1 MLNQLIDL
9 VSYRLLGATC
19 GGVEVSSFFDQFCK
33 SSDAKGIDLV
43 YVIVGNLAN
52 ILIVIT
58 VAAAV
63 PIIMLSGIQI
73 MLGGVSPEQIK
84 QAKKRITNILT
95 ALFGVVGFNV
105 VIDLLSVDGP
115 IFQGVDFNDGNLV
128 SISRAIIT
136 NIVAVLTGIIGV
148 VSVYM
153 FITAGIKM
161 LTSSGNP
168 KAIESAK
175 NTILYAIIGMAV
187 ALFAGI
193 IVRVVIS
200 DIGKIEVGWS
210 RY

>member
-1 MLNQLIDL
+1 M
-9 VSYRLLGATC
+9 
-19 GGVEVSSFFDQFCK
+19 
-33 SSDAKGIDLV
+33 
-43 YVIVGNLAN
+43 
-52 ILIVIT
+52 
-58 VAAAV
+58 
-63 PIIMLSGIQI
+63 
-73 MLGGVSPEQIK
+73 
-84 QAKKRITNILT
+84 
-95 ALFGVVGFNV
+95 VGFNV
-105 VIDLLSVDGP
+105 VIDLLSVEGP